1 MATRMSVPMLED
13 FKKRLPF
20 FSLSN
25 VLTQAATKKD
35 FFSYNVEYNTTA
47 VGSRSFLEKISRCM
61 LSVRVHL
68 NPILKQLYLPLNLGR
83 VLSRESRAQLFRPAG
98 ACCN

>member
-1 MATRMSVPMLED
+1 MLN
-13 FKKRLPF
+13 LY
-20 FSLSN
+20 LN
-25 VLTQAATKKD
+25 L
-35 FFSYNVEYNTTA
+35 YLYLYLNLYNTTA
-47 VGSRSFLEKISRCM
+47 VGSRSFLEKISRCL

-98 ACCN
+98 ACSN